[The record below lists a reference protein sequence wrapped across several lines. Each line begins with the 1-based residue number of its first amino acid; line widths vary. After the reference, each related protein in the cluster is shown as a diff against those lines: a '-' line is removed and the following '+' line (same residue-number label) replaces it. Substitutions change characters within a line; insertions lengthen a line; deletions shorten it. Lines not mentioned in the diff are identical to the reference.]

1 VFGSGFSR
9 VCFCKSADISET
21 GWNQHLLNVEARGC
35 FCIDVEKNLPQMFA
49 FAASLGSAL
58 SMATGV

>member
-21 GWNQHLLNVEARGC
+21 GWNQHLNVEARGC

-49 FAASLGSAL
+49 FAAS
-58 SMATGV
+58 